1 MRKIIQTDKGPKAL
15 AFYSQAIV
23 HNGVVYVA
31 GQVPLD
37 PATGELV
44 QGDVQVQAERVLE
57 NVKAILE
64 AAGSGMEHALKVS
77 VFLQDIN
84 DFARMNEIYGRAELI
99 VAKQRHGATG
109 IVRMRFDSRITKFS
123 DPVDEGYLPE
133 MRT

>member
-1 MRKIIQTDKGPKAL
+1 MRKVIQTDKGPKAL

-64 AAGSGMEHALKVS
+64 AAGSGMAHALKVS

-84 DFARMNEIYGRAELI
+84 DFARMNEIYGRYFAVDPPARTTVE
-99 VAKQRHGATG
+99 VAR
-109 IVRMRFDSRITKFS
+109 
-123 DPVDEGYLPE
+123 LPRE
-133 MRT
+133 VAIEIDCIAAVK

>member
-15 AFYSQAIV
+15 AFYSQAVV
-23 HNGVVYVA
+23 HNGVAYVA

-44 QGDVQVQAERVLE
+44 EGDIQQQAERVLE

-77 VFLQDIN
+77 VFLRDMN
-84 DFARMNEIYGRAELI
+84 DFARMNEVYGRYFAVDPPARTTIQAGRLPRD
-99 VAKQRHGATG
+99 VAIEIDCIAAVK
-109 IVRMRFDSRITKFS
+109 
-123 DPVDEGYLPE
+123 
-133 MRT
+133 

>member
-1 MRKIIQTDKGPKAL
+1 MRKIIQTDRGPKAL

-37 PATGELV
+37 PATGEVV

-64 AAGSGMEHALKVS
+64 AAGSDMAHALKVS

-84 DFARMNEIYGRAELI
+84 DFARMNEMYGRYFAVDPPARTTVQ
-99 VAKQRHGATG
+99 VAR
-109 IVRMRFDSRITKFS
+109 
-123 DPVDEGYLPE
+123 LPRE
-133 MRT
+133 VAIEIDCIAAVK

>member
-1 MRKIIQTDKGPKAL
+1 MRKVIQTDKGPKAL

-84 DFARMNEIYGRAELI
+84 DFARMNEIYGRYFAVDPPARTTVQ
-99 VAKQRHGATG
+99 VAR
-109 IVRMRFDSRITKFS
+109 
-123 DPVDEGYLPE
+123 LPRE
-133 MRT
+133 VAIEIDCIAAVKAVK

>member
-1 MRKIIQTDKGPKAL
+1 MEAIQTRNAPAAAGH
-15 AFYSQAIV
+15 YSQAIV

-64 AAGSGMEHALKVS
+64 AAGSDMAHALKVS

-84 DFARMNEIYGRAELI
+84 DFARMNEIYGRYFAVDPPARTTVQ
-99 VAKQRHGATG
+99 VAR
-109 IVRMRFDSRITKFS
+109 
-123 DPVDEGYLPE
+123 LPRE
-133 MRT
+133 VAIEIDCIAAVK

>member
-1 MRKIIQTDKGPKAL
+1 MRKVIQTDKGPKAL

-84 DFARMNEIYGRAELI
+84 DFARMNEIYGRYFAVDPPARTTVE
-99 VAKQRHGATG
+99 VAR
-109 IVRMRFDSRITKFS
+109 
-123 DPVDEGYLPE
+123 LPRE
-133 MRT
+133 VAIEIDCIAAVK

>member
-1 MRKIIQTDKGPKAL
+1 MRKVIQTDKGPKAL

-84 DFARMNEIYGRAELI
+84 DFARMNEIYGRYFAVDPPARTTVQ
-99 VAKQRHGATG
+99 VA
-109 IVRMRFDSRITKFS
+109 RIPREVAIEIDCIAAVK
-123 DPVDEGYLPE
+123 
-133 MRT
+133 

>member
-1 MRKIIQTDKGPKAL
+1 MRKVIQTDKGPKAL

-23 HNGVVYVA
+23 HDGVVYVA

-84 DFARMNEIYGRAELI
+84 DFARMNEIYGRYFAVDPPARTTVE
-99 VAKQRHGATG
+99 VAR
-109 IVRMRFDSRITKFS
+109 
-123 DPVDEGYLPE
+123 LPRE
-133 MRT
+133 VAIEIDCIAAVK

>member
-1 MRKIIQTDKGPKAL
+1 MRKVIQTDKGPKAL

-84 DFARMNEIYGRAELI
+84 DFARMNEIYGRYFAVDPPARTTVQ
-99 VAKQRHGATG
+99 VAR
-109 IVRMRFDSRITKFS
+109 
-123 DPVDEGYLPE
+123 LPRE
-133 MRT
+133 VAIEIDCIAAVK

>member
-1 MRKIIQTDKGPKAL
+1 MRKVIQTDKGPKAL

-84 DFARMNEIYGRAELI
+84 DFARMNEIYGRYFAVDPPARTTVQ
-99 VAKQRHGATG
+99 VARLPREVA
-109 IVRMRFDSRITKFS
+109 IEIDCITAVK
-123 DPVDEGYLPE
+123 
-133 MRT
+133 

>member
-1 MRKIIQTDKGPKAL
+1 MRKVIQTDKGPKAL

-84 DFARMNEIYGRAELI
+84 DFARMNEVYGRYFAVDPPARTTVQ
-99 VAKQRHGATG
+99 VAR
-109 IVRMRFDSRITKFS
+109 
-123 DPVDEGYLPE
+123 LPRE
-133 MRT
+133 VAIEIDCIAAVK